1 MLTTTAHTT
10 VRTVCPW
17 FPLPRKGPKENV
29 AALSVK
35 HKSAIRHDSLQYGY
49 ALRIRFEGITG
60 LLARSATAFKFGREE
75 S

>member
-1 MLTTTAHTT
+1 VVPASTAHTT
-10 VRTVCPW
+10 VRAVCPLG
-17 FPLPRKGPKENV
+17 PHKGPKGKV

-35 HKSAIRHDSLQYGY
+35 HKSAIGHDLLQYGY
-49 ALRIRFEGITG
+49 ALRIGCEGITG